1 MEAAIADGDPHW
13 TTTGSWTMGLDP
25 LGLQSTSIRI
35 YQTLIPS
42 VTNITNRLRYY
53 SFYPWLVQT
62 YERLHHSDD
71 ARRWSTF
78 IRRGEA
84 LFALATVVA
93 GTESADGL
101 GGANWAFRHR
111 ERASTQGI
119 DLKPYTDDPKSSETY
134 LQAVRGNFGNAYAP
148 TLVELGWLTG
158 SSVPVV
164 QGRGAKLAD
173 AFSES
178 IGNAGA
184 LIEEVL
190 QTGVATADQL
200 AVIGAAIHPAA
211 IPGESSELEG
221 LKNFILG
228 EWEEEKGAKARRAT
242 IWLVLDLY
250 SKGVAVG
257 DLDAVRTAFYART
270 LPDGSTYQPQGGS
283 VDRWRAY
290 QANEYC
296 HIALECLLNAVIGTQ
311 RSEHDAGATPR
322 QLVGEVT
329 AQAELPTGLTW
340 SEWAD
345 SVATTETGAD
355 HVLAQTVL
363 RNLAAGERPDLAT
376 IGDAVRLLGLLWARW
391 ADSDGGVRE
400 IIARAAGPGG
410 RSLDGVIRTIDARH
424 DEPAIDT
431 LAAVL
436 HKHIIVDHQLIAGRK
451 LSAAGT
457 FTYHFLIEDGLLSDG
472 LLGQYG
478 YTNPRLGNLT
488 RVLRD
493 AGLLTI
499 DGVTAAGEA
508 FLEQNQ
514 PL

>member
-1 MEAAIADGDPHW
+1 M
-13 TTTGSWTMGLDP
+13 
-25 LGLQSTSIRI
+25 QS
-35 YQTLIPS
+35 
-42 VTNITNRLRYY
+42 
-53 SFYPWLVQT
+53 

-84 LFALATVVA
+84 LYALATVIA
-93 GTESADGL
+93 GTDGADGL

-119 DLKPYTDDPKSSETY
+119 DLKPHTDDPRSSETY
-134 LQAVRGNFGNAYAP
+134 LQAARGNFGNAYAP

-158 SSVPVV
+158 SNVPVV
-164 QGRGAKLAD
+164 QDRGAELAE
-173 AFSES
+173 AFGEA

-190 QTGVATADQL
+190 KDGVATAHQL
-200 AVIGAAIHPAA
+200 AIIGAAIHPAA
-211 IPGESSELEG
+211 IPEG
-221 LKNFILG
+221 STEQQALKNFVLG
-228 EWEEEKGAKARRAT
+228 EWEEEKGGKARRAT
-242 IWLVLDLY
+242 IWLLLDLY

-257 DLDAVRTAFYART
+257 NLDAVRTAFYART
-270 LPDGSTYQPQGGS
+270 LPDGSTYQPPGVS

-296 HIALECLLNAVIGTQ
+296 HIALECLVNTLIGAQ

-329 AQAELPTGLTW
+329 AQAQLPTAVTW

-345 SVATTETGAD
+345 SVAATETRAD
-355 HVLAQTVL
+355 DVLAQTVL
-363 RNLAAGERPDLAT
+363 RNLATGERPDPAT

-391 ADSDGGVRE
+391 ADGDGGVRE
-400 IIARAAGPGG
+400 VIARAAGPGG
-410 RSLDGVIRTIDARH
+410 RSLDGVMRTINAGH
-424 DEPAIDT
+424 DEPAGDA

-472 LLGQYG
+472 LLGEYG

-493 AGLLTI
+493 AGLLSL

-508 FLEQNQ
+508 FREQNQ